1 MKFVVNPRLIV
12 FFSVLVMVITCPSV
26 NTFAHVDSDSM
37 PDSVAETEYR
47 IYLEFKPNDI
57 VVLNKLGMVYY
68 RLNKLPNAVREFSKV
83 LKKDPNNYDALD
95 GMGLV
100 KAAQQDYDE
109 AIRLHQ
115 KAIVLNADDM
125 VGYFHLGSALEKK
138 GKLGEAAEAYRLAL
152 VKFDKQYPPGTENK
166 KAAEFKE
173 NIKTALESVTLEL
186 KVKSEK

>member
-1 MKFVVNPRLIV
+1 MKFVVNALLI
-12 FFSVLVMVITCPSV
+12 FIFSALVMIITFSSV

-57 VVLNKLGMVYY
+57 EVLNKLGMVYY

-95 GMGLV
+95 GMGMV
-100 KAAQQDYDE
+100 KVAQQDYDE

-115 KAIVLNADDM
+115 KAIALNADDM
-125 VGYFHLGSALEKK
+125 VGYFHLGIALEKK

-173 NIKTALESVTLEL
+173 NIKTAISQIETKL
-186 KVKSEK
+186 

>member
-1 MKFVVNPRLIV
+1 MKFVVNARLIV
-12 FFSVLVMVITCPSV
+12 FFSALVMVITFSSV

-68 RLNKLPNAVREFSKV
+68 RLNKWPKAVKEFSKV

-109 AIRLHQ
+109 AIRLHK
-115 KAIVLNADDM
+115 KAIALNADDM
-125 VGYFHLGSALEKK
+125 VGYYHLGSALEKK
-138 GKLGEAAEAYRLAL
+138 GMFGEAAEAYHLAL

-166 KAAEFKE
+166 KAAEFKVK
-173 NIKTALESVTLEL
+173 IKTAISQIETKGL
-186 KVKSEK
+186 

>member
-1 MKFVVNPRLIV
+1 MKCIVNARLMV
-12 FFSVLVMVITCPSV
+12 FFSALVMIIILPGV

-57 VVLNKLGMVYY
+57 VILNKLGMVYY
-68 RLNKLPNAVREFSKV
+68 RLNKLPSAVREFSKV

-115 KAIVLNADDM
+115 KAIALNA
-125 VGYFHLGSALEKK
+125 
-138 GKLGEAAEAYRLAL
+138 
-152 VKFDKQYPPGTENK
+152 
-166 KAAEFKE
+166 
-173 NIKTALESVTLEL
+173 L
-186 KVKSEK
+186 K

>member
-1 MKFVVNPRLIV
+1 MKSFVIARLSS
-12 FFSVLVMVITCPSV
+12 FFCVLILFVLFPDVSV
-26 NTFAHVDSDSM
+26 FAHVDSDSM

-57 VVLNKLGMVYY
+57 VILNKLGMVYY
-68 RLNKLPNAVREFSKV
+68 RLNKLPDAIREFSNV
-83 LKKDPNNYDALD
+83 LKKYPNNYDALD

-109 AIRLHQ
+109 AIRFHQ
-115 KAIVLNADDM
+115 QAITQNAEDM
-125 VGYFHLGSALEKK
+125 VGYYHLGTVLEKK
-138 GKLGEAAEAYRLAL
+138 GMLGEAAQAYHSAL

-173 NIKTALESVTLEL
+173 KIKTAISQIEIKL
-186 KVKSEK
+186 